1 MPSAQNKFVTTQHK
15 WLTRLDE
22 ALERNAAET
31 IKADET
37 NGFNYSLIADLKA
50 IGYPQLAVPHD
61 LGGEGL
67 SLTDLL
73 LYQER
78 IAMTDA
84 PVALAIGWHMNTVLQ
99 LSKTRH
105 WKEDDFT
112 DLCKPVLERS
122 ALINRAD
129 SEAAT
134 GSPSRGGRPQ
144 TTARKS
150 EDGYRVTGRKSFTSL
165 APVLDYFIVSV
176 FDQEED
182 CISDFLIP
190 RETEGLSIEPT
201 WNMVGM
207 RGTGSH
213 DLVLQDAYVPASAKV
228 HARNRPAQAK
238 ASQSNPHNLCIPAVY
253 LGIALAART
262 EAIRF
267 ANSYQPNSLTHPIAQ
282 LPHVQQSIGRIELE
296 LSSAR
301 HFMYSVAGKY
311 DQQQGATDEDF
322 IAVKVYAIQTALSVV
337 DKAMR
342 IVGAQSLAMTHPLQ
356 RMYRDVRFGLH
367 NPPMEDL
374 AISQLAKHAIE
385 EIQGKYK

>member
-22 ALERNAAET
+22 VLERNAAET
-31 IKADET
+31 IQADET
-37 NGFNYSLIADLKA
+37 NGFNYSLISDLKA
-50 IGYPQLAVPHD
+50 IGYPQLAVPND

-67 SLTDLL
+67 SLTDFL

-78 IAMTDA
+78 IAKTDA
-84 PVALAIGWHMNTVLQ
+84 PVALAIGWHINTVLQ

-105 WKEDDFT
+105 WKESGFS
-112 DLCKPVLERS
+112 DLCKAVLERG
-122 ALINRAD
+122 ALVNRAD

-134 GSPSRGGRPQ
+134 GSPSRGGKPQ
-144 TTARKS
+144 TTAIKT
-150 EDGYRVTGRKSFTSL
+150 ENGYRLTGRKSFTSL

-176 FDQEED
+176 FDQDGD
-182 CISDFLIP
+182 CISDFLVP

-213 DLVLQDAYVPASAKV
+213 DLVLQEAYVPAAAKV
-228 HARNRPAQAK
+228 NRQHKSGQENAN
-238 ASQSNPHNLCIPAVY
+238 QSYPHNLCIPAVY
-253 LGIALAART
+253 LGIALAARE

-282 LPHVQQSIGRIELE
+282 VPHIQQSIGRMELE
-296 LSSAR
+296 LSTAR
-301 HFMYSVAGKY
+301 HFMYSVTGRY
-311 DQQQGATDEDF
+311 ENQLEATDEDF

-337 DKAMR
+337 DTAMR
-342 IVGAQSLAMTHPLQ
+342 IVGAHSLAMSHPLQ

-367 NPPMEDL
+367 NPPMEDYALRQL
-374 AISQLAKHAIE
+374 AISAIE
-385 EIQGKYK
+385 DIQGK